1 MDEPRMLAGGLA
13 VSAQGY
19 GAMSLSDAYGP
30 IDAEEAGAVVAA
42 ARDLGIT
49 LFDSANIYGDGWSEE
64 MLGRAFRRPADRD
77 RVVIATKFGIVRG
90 GGPGHRGIRGDRD
103 YVFEQVDASL
113 RRLGTDHIDLLY
125 QHRIDREL
133 GVEETVGAMAE
144 LVAAGKVRHLG
155 LSEATGSEVRRANA
169 VHPIAA
175 VQSEWS
181 AFSRDIEENLLP
193 DLAELGIPIVPYA
206 PLSRG
211 LLTGRIEPGGYEQPD
226 IRAIFPRFGLESLPH
241 NLRLVAEL
249 AEHAERLDA
258 TPGQLALAWLDAR
271 AAELGVTSIAI
282 PGTRSPAHLAE
293 NIGALGLS
301 LPPET
306 KRLLDGFAERVSG
319 PRNADPRWTSL
330 GRP

>member
-1 MDEPRMLAGGLA
+1 MIESRMLAGGLR

-30 IDAEEAGAVVAA
+30 IDEAGATKIIAS
-42 ARDLGIT
+42 ARDAGVT
-49 LFDSANIYGDGWSEE
+49 FFDTANIYGDGRSEE
-64 MLGRAFRRPADRD
+64 ALGRAFRSAAERD
-77 RVVIATKFGIVRG
+77 QVVVATKFGIVRG

-113 RRLGTDHIDLLY
+113 RRLGFDHIDLLY

-144 LVAAGKVRHLG
+144 LVAAGKVRYLG

-181 AFSRDIEENLLP
+181 VFSRDIEENVLP
-193 DLAELGIPIVPYA
+193 DLVELDIPIVPYA

-211 LLTGRIEPGGYEQPD
+211 LLTGRVRHDGYEQPD
-226 IRAIFPRFGLESLPH
+226 IRANFPRFETGAIERNLGL
-241 NLRLVAEL
+241 VVEL
-249 AEHAERLDA
+249 AGHARRIGA
-258 TPGQLALAWLDAR
+258 TPGQLALSWLDAR
-271 AAELGVTSIAI
+271 AAELGATSVAI
-282 PGTRSPAHLAE
+282 PGTRSPEHLRE
-293 NIGALGLS
+293 NLGALGLA

-306 KRLLDGFAERVSG
+306 KRLLDGFAARVEG
-319 PRNADPRWTSL
+319 VRNADPRWTSR